1 MRNIIGVIERL
12 FYSSKSSAFKTDKIQ
27 PMKNQH
33 EFEASLP
40 VFDLDRFVTAQDSCY
55 DTVITE
61 LKVGYKRSH
70 WMWFIFPQIAGLG
83 TSATARH
90 YAITSMVEAKAF
102 LSHPMLGCRLLEC
115 VALLLQINGKTAYQ
129 ILSTPDDMKLQSCLS
144 LFSLASP
151 EEPSFKE
158 ALAKYYEGDMDV
170 RTIQLLN
177 NPNS

>member
-1 MRNIIGVIERL
+1 MEH
-12 FYSSKSSAFKTDKIQ
+12 
-27 PMKNQH
+27 QH
-33 EFEASLP
+33 DSEASLSK
-40 VFDLDRFVTAQDSCY
+40 FDLDRFVTAQESCY
-55 DTVITE
+55 DTVMSE
-61 LKVGYKRSH
+61 LKAGDKRSH
-70 WMWFIFPQIAGLG
+70 WMWFVFPQIDGLG

-90 YAITSMVEAKAF
+90 YAIKSMAEAKAY
-102 LSHPMLGCRLLEC
+102 LSHPLLGIRLQEC

-158 ALAKYYEGDMDV
+158 ALAKYYEGEMDV

>member
-1 MRNIIGVIERL
+1 
-12 FYSSKSSAFKTDKIQ
+12 
-27 PMKNQH
+27 MKHQNKA
-33 EFEASLP
+33 EASLHQ
-40 VFDLDRFVTAQDSCY
+40 FDLNRFVTAQDSCY
-55 DTVITE
+55 DTVISE
-61 LKVGYKRSH
+61 LKAGDKRSH
-70 WMWFIFPQIAGLG
+70 WMWFIFPQIDGLG

-90 YAITSMVEAKAF
+90 YAITSMAEAKAY
-102 LSHPMLGCRLLEC
+102 LSHPLLGSRLLEC

-158 ALAKYYEGDMDV
+158 ALAKYYEGEMDV